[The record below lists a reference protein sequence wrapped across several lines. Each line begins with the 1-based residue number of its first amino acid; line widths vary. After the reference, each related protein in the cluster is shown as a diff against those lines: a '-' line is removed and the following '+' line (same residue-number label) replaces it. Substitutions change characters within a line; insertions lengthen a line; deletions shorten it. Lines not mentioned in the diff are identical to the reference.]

1 MSQNFGEEPAVML
14 PQHELT
20 APSDWVC
27 RFVKLIPAG
36 GTVLDLAC
44 GTGRHARLLAGL
56 GYRVE
61 AVDRDEFHLQTL
73 CGVEGV
79 TVRIADLEGGPWPY
93 ARRKFAGIT
102 VCNYLHRP
110 LFPRLLEALEQEG
123 VLIYETFAV
132 GNERFGKPSNPDF
145 LLKPGEL
152 LEVVRG
158 QLRVIAYE
166 DVFVSQPKPAMVQR
180 ICARN
185 DKV

>member
-1 MSQNFGEEPAVML
+1 MQ

-20 APSDWVC
+20 APSEWVC
-27 RFVKLIPAG
+27 RFVNLIPAG

-44 GTGRHARLLAGL
+44 GSGRHARLLAGL

-61 AVDRDEFHLQTL
+61 AVDRDESHLQGL
-73 CGVEGV
+73 RGVERV
-79 TVRIADLEGGPWPY
+79 SARTADLEGGPWPY
-93 ARRKFAGIT
+93 ASRQFAGII

-110 LFPRLLEALEQEG
+110 LFRRLLDALEPEG

-180 ICARN
+180 ICARRDN
-185 DKV
+185 V